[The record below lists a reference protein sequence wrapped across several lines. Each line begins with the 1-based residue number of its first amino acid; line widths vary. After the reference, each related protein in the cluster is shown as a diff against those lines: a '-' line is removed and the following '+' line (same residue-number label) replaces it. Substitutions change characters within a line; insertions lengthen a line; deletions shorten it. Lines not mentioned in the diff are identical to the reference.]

1 MIKQAFDG
9 GWEYTEGGT
18 FLGTLLAPM
27 QPVTLPHDAS
37 IGKARRADHPSGPG
51 GAYAWNGV
59 VNYRKRFH
67 APREWQG
74 QRVQLEFE
82 GVMMHAE
89 VTVNGQLVALH
100 PYGYTSFLVDLTPY
114 LQYDADNEVLV
125 TVNNS
130 AQPNSRWYTGT
141 GLYRHVWLRQGGALH
156 IPPWGVFVTTPEV
169 APAASTVAVAT
180 ELTNTSDAPATAV
193 LRSTIQTASGTPV
206 AQDETT
212 FDLAAHTA
220 RTASQQLPV
229 ADAQLWSVVTS
240 HLYTLISEVL

>member
-1 MIKQAFDG
+1 MIKQAFDA

-18 FLGTLLAPM
+18 FFATLLAQT

-59 VNYRKRFH
+59 VSYRKRFH
-67 APREWQG
+67 APIEWQG

-100 PYGYTSFLVDLTPY
+100 PYGYTSFLVDLTAS
-114 LQYDADNEVLV
+114 LQYGADNEVLV
-125 TVNNS
+125 TANNS

-141 GLYRHVWLRQGGALH
+141 GLYRHVWLRQGGMLH
-156 IPPWGVFVTTPEV
+156 IPPWGVCVTTPNRRQVKRRKE
-169 APAASTVAVAT
+169 
-180 ELTNTSDAPATAV
+180 EFRQKQRGRQRDAHV
-193 LRSTIQTASGTPV
+193 R
-206 AQDETT
+206 
-212 FDLAAHTA
+212 
-220 RTASQQLPV
+220 
-229 ADAQLWSVVTS
+229 
-240 HLYTLISEVL
+240 